1 MKIPSLNGLRAF
13 EVSARHLN
21 FRLAAEELSVTQG
34 AVAQKV
40 RALEQEIGINL
51 FDRLPRGLALTSA
64 GIVYA
69 EKMHAIFSQISQATQ
84 NIKPQPMQ
92 LTISVT
98 PTFASKWLLPRL
110 PDFTKAYCDIDLNI
124 LATDRLSNLATD
136 SVDIALRYSAP
147 PFGKELNA
155 VKFLDQT
162 LVAVV
167 SPLLLNNI
175 GNPQVKDNFMQYQ
188 LLHDIHDA
196 WPQFIEKFF
205 DSPRPDIRRHLHFSQ
220 TSLAIDAALAG
231 QGIALI
237 NFGFVKKDLE
247 AGRLVFAFPYQMQMD
262 KAFYILYLKHSAK
275 RSLIEKVKHWLLVQS
290 D

>member
-51 FDRLPRGLALTSA
+51 FNRLPRGLALTNA

-69 EKMHAIFSQISQATQ
+69 EKMHAIFSQISEATQ

-110 PDFTKAYCDIDLNI
+110 PDFTKVHPDIDLNI

-136 SVDIALRYSAP
+136 RVDIALRYGAP
-147 PFGKELNA
+147 PFGKEVNA

-167 SPLLLNNI
+167 SPLLLENI
-175 GNPQVKDNFMQYQ
+175 GNPQVKDVFVQYQ

-205 DSPRPDIRRHLHFSQ
+205 DAPRPDIRRHLHFSQ

-231 QGIALI
+231 QGIALTS
-237 NFGFVKKDLE
+237 FGFIKKDLD
-247 AGRLVFAFPYQMQMD
+247 AGRLVLAFDHKLPME
-262 KAFYILYLKHSAK
+262 KAFYVVYLKHSAK
-275 RSLIEKVKHWLLVQS
+275 RRIIEKVKDWIISQ
-290 D
+290 

>member
-40 RALEQEIGINL
+40 RALEKEIGIHL

-64 GIVYA
+64 GTIYA
-69 EKMHAIFSQISQATQ
+69 EKMHAIFSQISEATE

-92 LTISVT
+92 LTLSVT

-110 PDFTKAYCDIDLNI
+110 PDFTKAHPDIDLII

-136 SVDIALRYSAP
+136 NVDIALRYSAP
-147 PFGKELNA
+147 PFSKELNA
-155 VKFLDQT
+155 VKFLDHS
-162 LVAVV
+162 LVAAA
-167 SPLLLNNI
+167 SPILLTKI
-175 GNPQVKDNFMQYQ
+175 GDPQVKDNFVQYQ

-196 WPQFIEKFF
+196 WPQFIDTFF
-205 DSPRPDIRRHLHFSQ
+205 DAPHPNIRRNLHFNQ

-231 QGIALI
+231 QGIVLTS
-237 NFGFVKKDLE
+237 FGFIKQDLD
-247 AGRLVFAFPYQMQMD
+247 AGRLALAFNHQLLME
-262 KAFYILYLKHSAK
+262 KAFYIVYLKHSTK
-275 RSLIEKVKHWLLVQS
+275 RRIIEKVKDWIISQ
-290 D
+290 